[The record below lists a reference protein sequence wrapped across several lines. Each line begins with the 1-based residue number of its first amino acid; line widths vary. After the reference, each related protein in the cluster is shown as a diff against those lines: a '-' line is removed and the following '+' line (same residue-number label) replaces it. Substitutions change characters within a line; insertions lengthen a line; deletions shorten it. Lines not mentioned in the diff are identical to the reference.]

1 MVPGVSATRLYLI
14 LSNLPQLVIHAGVG
28 APVHENDHRTIYG
41 TLNMTVNRRTSF
53 TRNMWQFKEANF
65 DQYRQVLN
73 NTDWDPCF
81 ESNNMDTICDSWTKK
96 FLDISRRQIPNKD
109 VTVRMKDKTW
119 YNNYLRRLK
128 RAKDRFYH
136 KALEVNTDENWNR
149 YKAAK
154 NNYFLECDRVKLEYE
169 ELTYASLA
177 TNLNTNPKQW
187 WSLVS
192 QAMGTKKTTSYP
204 AMIKDDIIY
213 ATDKEKAEAFNQT
226 YLESAT
232 LDLDHNDLIVG
243 DDPISSVTLDSITV
257 TEKDVGDIL
266 STINTNKAY
275 GPDGLSPRLLKEAGP
290 SIIKVLTKLFNK
302 SLELAKFPLTWKRA
316 NVLPIYKKG

>member
-1 MVPGVSATRLYLI
+1 MLDKALRSNINNIILIGDFNGDPTSDLTGAENLDEFVAINNLHHHIFEPTRVVPGVSATRLDLI

-28 APVHENDHRTIYG
+28 APVHENDHRTIFG
-41 TLNMTVNRRTSF
+41 TLNMAVNRRTSF

-177 TNLNTNPKQW
+177 TNLNSNPKQW
-187 WSLVS
+187 WTLVS
-192 QAMGTKKTTSYP
+192 QAMGTKKQPPTQP
-204 AMIKDDIIY
+204 
-213 ATDKEKAEAFNQT
+213 
-226 YLESAT
+226 
-232 LDLDHNDLIVG
+232 
-243 DDPISSVTLDSITV
+243 
-257 TEKDVGDIL
+257 
-266 STINTNKAY
+266 
-275 GPDGLSPRLLKEAGP
+275 
-290 SIIKVLTKLFNK
+290 
-302 SLELAKFPLTWKRA
+302 
-316 NVLPIYKKG
+316 